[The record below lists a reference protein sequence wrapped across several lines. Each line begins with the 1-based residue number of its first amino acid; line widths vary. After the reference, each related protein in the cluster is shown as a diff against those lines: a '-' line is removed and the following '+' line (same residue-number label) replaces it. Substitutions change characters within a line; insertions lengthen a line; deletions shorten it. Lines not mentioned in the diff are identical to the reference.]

1 MSSIINVMKMTDRSV
16 VAACP
21 LGISLP
27 VTGLSGVSAMGSG
40 LGARARIERPTKA
53 LAVAATAQAQA
64 YAFADTNG
72 AGNQAKNGQKTQ
84 HHLMW
89 DLRRLEP
96 WSDPV

>member
-1 MSSIINVMKMTDRSV
+1 MISIINVTKMTDRSV

-21 LGISLP
+21 LGFSLP
-27 VTGLSGVSAMGSG
+27 VTGLSGVSAMGGG
-40 LGARARIERPTKA
+40 LVGGRNERPTKA

-72 AGNQAKNGQKTQ
+72 AGNRTENRQKTQ
-84 HHLMW
+84 HHPKW
-89 DLRRLEP
+89 DLRRFEP